1 MFSLFFRSE
10 SSSTSPLQMTLLD
23 GGGGGGS
30 AEVTTLSR
38 PAFHRNGTS
47 NAKKLQANFGSD
59 VNANNI
65 SNGTFTSTESSRRV
79 PEIAAQQ
86 NNENRENGGSE
97 SQQHDLK
104 KWSEMCKMSSPTFK
118 RPESAENGDSNN
130 NHANNTDSS
139 SSQVLPEMD
148 FSN

>member
-1 MFSLFFRSE
+1 
-10 SSSTSPLQMTLLD
+10 MTLLD

-47 NAKKLQANFGSD
+47 NTKKIANFGSSD

-65 SNGTFTSTESSRRV
+65 SNGTYNTTESSRRV
-79 PEIAAQQ
+79 PEIANLQ
-86 NNENRENGGSE
+86 NNEKLTSTETGPADN
-97 SQQHDLK
+97 HDLK
-104 KWSEMCKMSSPTFK
+104 KWSEMCKMEFK
-118 RPESAENGDSNN
+118 GPESRENGDTNN
-130 NHANNTDSS
+130 NSE
-139 SSQVLPEMD
+139 SSQPAVLPDMD